1 MWGREEQ
8 SVSREEARAL
18 EPACLS
24 VRHWATSRQF
34 PSQWLEP
41 ACLSVRHWATS
52 RQFPSQWRGV
62 SHFTEEDISRF

>member
-34 PSQWLEP
+34 PSQW
-41 ACLSVRHWATS
+41 
-52 RQFPSQWRGV
+52 RGV